1 MDLVTPTQDR
11 QEPAL
16 LMGYLMERRG
26 ELLRVDHKHVDA
38 ASTNLIAALAHD
50 YGNVLKPWLTLA
62 LRHWL

>member
-1 MDLVTPTQDR
+1 
-11 QEPAL
+11 
-16 LMGYLMERRG
+16 MGSLMERRG